1 MEYDLSVTEG
11 IPMKK
16 FAWLLVAAA
25 LVFSLACKRESSK
38 VSNEMETA
46 RKIAKLEQDINGRQ
60 DQMNQLLQKYMQEGG
75 KDVGALVGQ
84 TLTPEQKAVLEQKL
98 KNEEG
103 IGYRDLISDILKRE
117 KEVEDLKV
125 QVQDLEKKLP
135 SAVVVKRGDKHLDI
149 AMEFLTKEKGLDAAT
164 AKKLALQ
171 TNLMDELVPGF
182 KVWNFYD
189 NGTFG
194 TFVTQ
199 GDASVSPYRVIQKAK
214 QELVSAKDQAIS
226 QRDQLSK
233 EKTTLLEQVS
243 DLEMRRDQLNQD
255 VAMLQAERAD
265 LLKKMQE
272 VQDLSEDLKARLNS
286 IFYRVGERQ
295 SLIKSGLVQDPWY
308 GQPRIAKFDEANFPQ
323 HLDLRAG
330 DAITFTAQD
339 AGVASITKIK
349 VAPGTA
355 FKIDQDF
362 NWSISPDGK
371 TGTIKILNKD
381 KFKAERTMVI
391 LVN

>member
-1 MEYDLSVTEG
+1 M
-11 IPMKK
+11 
-16 FAWLLVAAA
+16 WLMVAVV
-25 LVFSLACKRESSK
+25 LLFGLACKRESSK

-60 DQMNQLLQKYMQEGG
+60 DEMNQLLQKYMQEGG

-98 KNEEG
+98 QKEEG

-149 AMEFLTKEKGLDAAT
+149 AMNFLTKDKGLDPAT

-189 NGTFG
+189 NGVFG

-243 DLEMRRDQLNQD
+243 DLEKRRDQLNQD

-286 IFYRVGERQ
+286 IFYKVGERQ
-295 SLIKSGLVQDPWY
+295 ALVKSGLVQDPWY
-308 GQPRIAKFDEANFPQ
+308 GQPRIAKFEEDNFPQ
-323 HLDLRAG
+323 HLDLRSG
-330 DAITFTAQD
+330 DSITFTAQD
-339 AGVASITKIK
+339 AGVATITKVK

-355 FKIDQDF
+355 FKIDQDY
-362 NWSISPDGK
+362 NWSIAPDGK
-371 TGTIKILNKD
+371 TATLRILNKD

>member
-1 MEYDLSVTEG
+1 
-11 IPMKK
+11 MKRCVL
-16 FAWLLVAAA
+16 LLVAFA
-25 LVFSLACKRESSK
+25 LLFGLACKRESSK

-60 DQMNQLLQKYMQEGG
+60 DEMNQLLQKYMQEGG

-98 KNEEG
+98 QKEEG

-149 AMEFLTKEKGLDAAT
+149 AMNFLTKDKGLDPAT

-189 NGTFG
+189 NGVFG

-226 QRDQLSK
+226 QRNELAK

-243 DLEMRRDQLNQD
+243 DLEKRRDQLNQD

-286 IFYRVGERQ
+286 IFYKVGDRQ
-295 SLIKSGLVQDPWY
+295 TLVKSGLVQDPWY

-323 HLDLRAG
+323 HLDLRNG
-330 DAITFTAQD
+330 DSITFTAQD
-339 AGVASITKIK
+339 AGVASITKVK
-349 VAPGTA
+349 VAPGMA
-355 FKIDQDF
+355 FKIDQDYS
-362 NWSISPDGK
+362 WSIAPDGK
-371 TGTIKILNKD
+371 TGTLKILNKD

>member
-1 MEYDLSVTEG
+1 
-11 IPMKK
+11 MKK
-16 FAWLLVAAA
+16 FAWLLVAVA

-38 VSNEMETA
+38 VSNEMDTA

-135 SAVVVKRGDKHLDI
+135 SAVVVKRGDKHLNI

-214 QELVSAKDQAIS
+214 QELVSAKNQAIS

-243 DLEMRRDQLNQD
+243 DLERRRDQLNQD

-323 HLDLRAG
+323 HLDLRNG

-355 FKIDQDF
+355 FKIDQDY

>member
-1 MEYDLSVTEG
+1 
-11 IPMKK
+11 MKK

-25 LVFSLACKRESSK
+25 LIFSLACKRESSK
-38 VSNEMETA
+38 VSNEMDTA

-60 DQMNQLLQKYMQEGG
+60 EQMNQLLQKYMQEGG

-98 KNEEG
+98 KKEEG

-149 AMEFLTKEKGLDAAT
+149 AMNFLTKEKGLDAAT
-164 AKKLALQ
+164 AKKLSLQ

-214 QELVSAKDQAIS
+214 QELVTAKDQAIS

-243 DLEMRRDQLNQD
+243 DLEKRRDQLNQD

-265 LLKKMQE
+265 LMKKMQE

-286 IFYRVGERQ
+286 IFYKVGERQ
-295 SLIKSGLVQDPWY
+295 SLVKSGLVQDPWY

-323 HLDLRAG
+323 HLDLRNG
-330 DAITFTAQD
+330 DAIIFTAQD
-339 AGVASITKIK
+339 AGVASIKKIK
-349 VAPGTA
+349 IAPGTA
-355 FKIDQDF
+355 FKIDQDY

-371 TGTIKILNKD
+371 TGTVKILNKD
-381 KFKAERTMVI
+381 KFKAERTMII

>member
-1 MEYDLSVTEG
+1 
-11 IPMKK
+11 MKK

-25 LVFSLACKRESSK
+25 LICSLACKRESSK
-38 VSNEMETA
+38 VSNEMDTA

-60 DQMNQLLQKYMQEGG
+60 EQMNQLLQKYMQEGG

-98 KNEEG
+98 KKEEG

-149 AMEFLTKEKGLDAAT
+149 AMNFLTKEKGLDAAT

-214 QELVSAKDQAIS
+214 QDLVSAKNQAIS

-243 DLEMRRDQLNQD
+243 DLEKRRDQLNQD

-265 LLKKMQE
+265 LMKKMQE

-286 IFYRVGERQ
+286 IFYKVGERQ
-295 SLIKSGLVQDPWY
+295 SMVKSGLVQDPWY

-323 HLDLRAG
+323 HVDLRTG

-349 VAPGTA
+349 IAPGTA
-355 FKIDQDF
+355 FKIDQDY
-362 NWSISPDGK
+362 NWSISPDRK

>member
-1 MEYDLSVTEG
+1 
-11 IPMKK
+11 MKK

-25 LVFSLACKRESSK
+25 LIVSLACKRESSK
-38 VSNEMETA
+38 VSNEMDTA

-60 DQMNQLLQKYMQEGG
+60 EQMNQLLQKYMQEGG

-98 KNEEG
+98 KKEEG

-149 AMEFLTKEKGLDAAT
+149 AMNYLTKEKGLDAAT

-214 QELVSAKDQAIS
+214 QELVTAKDQAIS

-243 DLEMRRDQLNQD
+243 DLERRRDQLNQD

-265 LLKKMQE
+265 LMKKMQE

-286 IFYRVGERQ
+286 IFYKVGERQ
-295 SLIKSGLVQDPWY
+295 SIVKSGLVQDPWY

-323 HLDLRAG
+323 HLDLRSG
-330 DAITFTAQD
+330 DAIVFTSQD
-339 AGVASITKIK
+339 AGVAAITKIK
-349 VAPGTA
+349 IAPGTA
-355 FKIDQDF
+355 FKIDKDY

>member
-1 MEYDLSVTEG
+1 
-11 IPMKK
+11 
-16 FAWLLVAAA
+16 
-25 LVFSLACKRESSK
+25 
-38 VSNEMETA
+38 
-46 RKIAKLEQDINGRQ
+46 
-60 DQMNQLLQKYMQEGG
+60 
-75 KDVGALVGQ
+75 
-84 TLTPEQKAVLEQKL
+84 
-98 KNEEG
+98 
-103 IGYRDLISDILKRE
+103 
-117 KEVEDLKV
+117 
-125 QVQDLEKKLP
+125 
-135 SAVVVKRGDKHLDI
+135 VVVKRGDKHLDI
-149 AMEFLTKEKGLDAAT
+149 AMEFLTTEKGLDEAT

-214 QELVSAKDQAIS
+214 QDLVSAKDLAIS
-226 QRDQLSK
+226 QRNQLSQ

-243 DLEMRRDQLNQD
+243 DLEKRRDQLNQD

-265 LLKKMQE
+265 LMKKMQE

-295 SLIKSGLVQDPWY
+295 SMVKSGLVQDPWY

-323 HLDLRAG
+323 HLDLRSG

-339 AGVASITKIK
+339 AGVAAITKIK
-349 VAPGTA
+349 IAPGTA
-355 FKIDQDF
+355 FKIDQDY

-371 TGTIKILNKD
+371 TGTVKILNKD
-381 KFKAERTMVI
+381 KFKAERSMVI